1 VLGHYA
7 RDLGVITLPEAV
19 RRMTAAPADRLG
31 FTDRGRIAPGLV
43 ADLTV
48 FDPVRVIDRATFD
61 NPHQYPDGIPH
72 VFVRGIAVVKDG
84 EITDERPGEALKGP
98 GYGR

>member
-1 VLGHYA
+1 
-7 RDLGVITLPEAV
+7 
-19 RRMTAAPADRLG
+19 MTAAPANRLG

-48 FDPVRVIDRATFD
+48 FDPARVIDRATFD

-98 GYGR
+98 GYAG